1 MTNNIE
7 YLFIFYF
14 LLVTLLLS
22 KGLIEVNTTAPSV
35 EERKYFI
42 EWSTPKET
50 WDKTHQKSNFPNLGE
65 EDWYAEVLAEQVL
78 IKGSRTLHLW

>member
-1 MTNNIE
+1 MTNSIE
-7 YLFIFYF
+7 CFFISYF
-14 LLVTLLLS
+14 LLVPLLLS
-22 KGLIEVNTTAPSV
+22 KELIEANITVPSV
-35 EERKYFI
+35 EERKYLI

>member
-35 EERKYFI
+35 EERKYLI

-78 IKGSRTLHLW
+78 IKGSGTLHLW